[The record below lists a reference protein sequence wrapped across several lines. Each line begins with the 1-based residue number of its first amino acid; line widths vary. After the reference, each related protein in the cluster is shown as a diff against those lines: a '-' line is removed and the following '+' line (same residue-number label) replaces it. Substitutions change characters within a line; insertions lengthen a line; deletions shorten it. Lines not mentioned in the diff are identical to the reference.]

1 MKCKYF
7 ASFVVF
13 ITLFALDHL
22 LHGMLLK
29 GMYHQTASVWRPET
43 EMKHM
48 MWYMWLGYLIFS
60 PVFVCIYSKGYEEGK
75 GRIGQGFRYGF
86 WIGILLSVMQNLICY
101 VILPIPLKL
110 AIYCIV
116 GETIKYTCLGA
127 VLGLAYK
134 KE

>member
-13 ITLFALDHL
+13 ITLFALDYL

-29 GMYHQTASVWRPET
+29 GIYHQTASVWRPEAD
-43 EMKHM
+43 MKKI

-86 WIGILLSVMQNLICY
+86 WMGVLLSVMQNLICY

-110 AIYCIV
+110 AVYWIV
-116 GETIKYTCLGA
+116 GETIKYTCLGTI
-127 VLGLAYK
+127 LGLAYK
-134 KE
+134 K

>member
-13 ITLFALDHL
+13 VALFAVDHL

-29 GMYHQTASVWRPET
+29 DIYHQTASVWRPEAD
-43 EMKHM
+43 MKKM
-48 MWYMWLGYLIFS
+48 MWYMWLGYLIFA

-75 GRIGQGFRYGF
+75 GRMGQGLRYGF
-86 WIGILLSVMQNLICY
+86 WMGVLLSVMQSLILY
-101 VILPIPLKL
+101 TILPIPCKL
-110 AIYCIV
+110 AVYWIASGIA
-116 GETIKYTCLGA
+116 KYTCLGT
-127 VLGLAYK
+127 VLALAYK